1 MDPSGNRPAVLIAA
15 NMLCI
20 AAVFVLPSMEVVS
33 TWLGCAIITL
43 CLFHYWYRRRE
54 EEALP
59 IREGVVLLV
68 YANVFAALSWTW
80 VVYGMVAMAP
90 E

>member
-1 MDPSGNRPAVLIAA
+1 MDTANRPIVLITA
-15 NMLCI
+15 NFACI
-20 AAVFVLPSMEVVS
+20 IAVFVLPSVAVVS

-43 CLFHYWYRRRE
+43 CLFHYWYRRVE
-54 EEALP
+54 EEAVP

-80 VVYGMVAMAP
+80 VVYGMLAVAA

>member
-1 MDPSGNRPAVLIAA
+1 MHTANRPIVLITA
-15 NMLCI
+15 NIVCI
-20 AAVFVLPSMEVVS
+20 IAVFVLPSLVLAS

-43 CLFHYWYRRRE
+43 CLFHFWYRRVE
-54 EEALP
+54 EEAVP

-80 VVYGMVAMAP
+80 VVQGMLAVAP